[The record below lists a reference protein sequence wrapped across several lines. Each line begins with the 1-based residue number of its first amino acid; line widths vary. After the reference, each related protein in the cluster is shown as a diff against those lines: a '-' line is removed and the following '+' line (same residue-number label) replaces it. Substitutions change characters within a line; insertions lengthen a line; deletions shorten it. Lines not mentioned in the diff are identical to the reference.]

1 MVLTLLLRAAC
12 DRRARPRVE
21 GRRWIHDPERAQRNW
36 VRLLAKLRKVRKYQR
51 LFHNLGL
58 RLQDFPRGLL
68 DRISRVLGGVVR
80 RRTRIFGRQGPVR
93 DLPRKEEQWREQER
107 ILLERG
113 SSAAR
118 ADGAAPG
125 VAEGPSWTQRP

>member
-21 GRRWIHDPERAQRNW
+21 GRRWIHDPERAQRSW

-80 RRTRIFGRQGPVR
+80 RRTRIFGG
-93 DLPRKEEQWREQER
+93 
-107 ILLERG
+107 
-113 SSAAR
+113 
-118 ADGAAPG
+118 
-125 VAEGPSWTQRP
+125 